1 MQGDRTLGVAEM
13 LPQVAFNDLDGEAQA
28 KWAKEMTHTSTALFT
43 SPSAHEPW
51 AQGTSCGYIFC
62 SEDNALP
69 PPVQQQ
75 MAEQLG
81 PEPATVTL
89 RAGHCPFLS
98 IPDQL
103 VEAVQTLEA
112 RLR

>member
-1 MQGDRTLGVAEM
+1 M

-28 KWAKEMTHTSTALFT
+28 KWIKEMTHTSTSLFS
-43 SPSAHEPW
+43 SPSAYEPW
-51 AQGTSCGYIFC
+51 TKGTKCGYIFC

-69 PPVQQQ
+69 LPVQQH

-89 RAGHCPFLS
+89 KAGHCPFLS
-98 IPDQL
+98 MPDQL

-112 RLR
+112 RLQ